1 MLRFA
6 IHGTTAAH
14 LAFTSTTEGNL
25 ALHVGDRAEAVLER
39 RRSLEASLGLDA
51 GALQFMNQTH
61 SVRVHRVPGAGTHV
75 AAAAN
80 VAAGAAGNHPDPGTP
95 AETGAG
101 DGWGPDADALVCADG
116 SVPLAVMVADCLP
129 VVFAASTPEGGL
141 ATAVAHAG
149 RKGLLGGILPA
160 TVRELQDVGAQDI
173 HAWIG
178 PSICGACYEV
188 PPAMASSSD
197 DVLPGVAARTSWGTT
212 SLDLP
217 GAATRQLAGLG
228 VRVTPTGI
236 CTLEDHRYFS
246 YRRDP
251 GTGRL
256 AAIIWPAGTG
266 TTV

>member
-6 IHGTTAAH
+6 FDGTTAAQ

-25 ALHVGDRAEAVLER
+25 ALHVGDRADAVLER
-39 RRSLEASLGLDA
+39 RRTLEATLGLDA

-61 SVRVHRVPGAGTHV
+61 SVRVHRVTEAAGTGTSPE
-75 AAAAN
+75 
-80 VAAGAAGNHPDPGTP
+80 AGS
-95 AETGAG
+95 
-101 DGWGPDADALVCADG
+101 GWGPDADALVSADG
-116 SVPLAVMVADCLP
+116 SVALAVLVADCLP
-129 VVFAASTPEGGL
+129 VVFAAPTGDGGL

-160 TVRELQDVGAQDI
+160 TVRELQDAGARGI

-178 PSICGACYEV
+178 PAICGACYEV
-188 PPAMASSSD
+188 PAAMAAESD
-197 DVLPGVAARTSWGTT
+197 ADLPGIEATTSWGTP

-228 VRVTPTGI
+228 VRTTTTGI
-236 CTLEDHRYFS
+236 CTLEDPRYFS

-256 AAIIWPAGTG
+256 AGVIWPAGS
-266 TTV
+266 TTAA

>member
-6 IHGTTAAH
+6 FDGTTAAH

-25 ALHVGDRAEAVLER
+25 ALHVGDLADSVLER

-61 SVRVHRVPGAGTHV
+61 SVRVHRVPEAAVSGPGPGT
-75 AAAAN
+75 
-80 VAAGAAGNHPDPGTP
+80 DPGTDP
-95 AETGAG
+95 
-101 DGWGPDADALVCADG
+101 GWGPDADALVCADG
-116 SVPLAVMVADCLP
+116 SVPLAVLVADCLP
-129 VVFAASTPEGGL
+129 VVFAAPTRGGGL

-160 TVRELQDVGAQDI
+160 TVRDLQEAGARDI
-173 HAWIG
+173 QAWIG
-178 PSICGACYEV
+178 PAICGACYEV
-188 PPAMASSSD
+188 PPAMAAESD
-197 DVLPGVAARTSWGTT
+197 ADLPGVAATTSWGTP

-217 GAATRQLAGLG
+217 GAAARQLAGLG
-228 VRVTPTGI
+228 VRTTATGI
-236 CTLEDHRYFS
+236 CTLEDPRYFS

-256 AAIIWPAGTG
+256 AGIIWPAGTG
-266 TTV
+266 TAA